1 MNKQELQRQVKELI
15 ISALDLE
22 DMTPDDIETS
32 QPLFKEGLGLDSID
46 ALELGMAIKRS
57 SAWTS
62 TRARTTQRYL
72 PPSKLY
78 PTISQKICPI
88 KTERIFNMATREEIS
103 ESIKDILVEEFDCER
118 SELKDDVNLFTQL
131 DLDSIDAV
139 DLVVRLQQKTN
150 KRVNPEDFKKI
161 RTFGEVV
168 DVVEKLLNEGK

>member
-1 MNKQELQRQVKELI
+1 
-15 ISALDLE
+15 
-22 DMTPDDIETS
+22 
-32 QPLFKEGLGLDSID
+32 
-46 ALELGMAIKRS
+46 
-57 SAWTS
+57 
-62 TRARTTQRYL
+62 
-72 PPSKLY
+72 
-78 PTISQKICPI
+78 
-88 KTERIFNMATREEIS
+88 MATREEIA

-118 SELKDDVNLFTQL
+118 GDLKDDVNLFTQL